1 MSCILVTGANG
12 FVGSKLCQ
20 VLIDNSDTVH
30 AITRRQNFPLETSTL
45 KYFSVN
51 NIGSDT
57 QWERALDRVD
67 CVIHL
72 AARVHVML
80 DSSSNPLAI
89 YREVNTVGTM
99 NLARQALKAGV
110 KRFIYISSIKVN
122 GESTSK
128 NTSFKAS
135 DETFPTDPYAISKY
149 EAEQQL
155 FELTKNTNMSI
166 VVIRPPL
173 VYGPGVKANFF
184 SMMRWVNKEIPL
196 PLGLIH
202 NKRSLVALDNL
213 VDLIL
218 VCSTHKAAVNQ
229 VFLVSDGNDLS
240 VTQLLQSMAK
250 ALDKTSRLIPVPV
263 WLLRL
268 GATILRQTNISNRL
282 LDSLQVDMRKTQ
294 ELLNW
299 EPSITAEEA
308 LKETANHFIEN
319 Q

>member
-155 FELTKNTNMSI
+155 FELTKNSNMSI

-184 SMMRWVNKEIPL
+184 SMMRWVYKEIPL

-268 GATILRQTNISNRL
+268 GATILQQTNISNRL
-282 LDSLQVDMRKTQ
+282 LGSLQVDIRKTQ

-308 LKETANHFIEN
+308 LKETANHFIKN

>member
-1 MSCILVTGANG
+1 LSCILVTGANG

-30 AITRRQNFPLETSTL
+30 AITRCRDFPLETTAL
-45 KYFSVN
+45 KHFSVN

-57 QWERALDRVD
+57 KWGRALNGVN

-72 AARVHVML
+72 AARVHIMS
-80 DSSSNPLAI
+80 DSSTNPLAE

-110 KRFIYISSIKVN
+110 ERFIYISSIKVN

-135 DETFPTDPYAISKY
+135 DKTCPEDPYAISKY

-155 FELTKNTNMSI
+155 FELTKDTNMGI

-173 VYGPGVKANFF
+173 VYGPGVKANFL
-184 SMMRWVNKEIPL
+184 SMMRWVNTEIPL

-218 VCSTHKAAVNQ
+218 VCSTHEAAVNE

-240 VTQLLQSMAK
+240 VTQLLQTMAN
-250 ALDKTSRLIPVPV
+250 ALDKSSRLIPVPV
-263 WLLRL
+263 WLIRL
-268 GATILRQTNISNRL
+268 GATILRQNNTSKRL
-282 LDSLQVDMRKTQ
+282 LGSLQVDIRKTQ

-299 EPSITAEEA
+299 EPSVTVEEA
-308 LKETANHFIEN
+308 LKETANDFIKK

>member
-229 VFLVSDGNDLS
+229 IFLVSDGNDLS

-299 EPSITAEEA
+299 EPSITTEEA
-308 LKETANHFIEN
+308 LKETANHFIKN
-319 Q
+319 R

>member
-110 KRFIYISSIKVN
+110 KRFIYIS
-122 GESTSK
+122 
-128 NTSFKAS
+128 
-135 DETFPTDPYAISKY
+135 
-149 EAEQQL
+149 
-155 FELTKNTNMSI
+155 
-166 VVIRPPL
+166 
-173 VYGPGVKANFF
+173 
-184 SMMRWVNKEIPL
+184 
-196 PLGLIH
+196 
-202 NKRSLVALDNL
+202 
-213 VDLIL
+213 
-218 VCSTHKAAVNQ
+218 
-229 VFLVSDGNDLS
+229 
-240 VTQLLQSMAK
+240 
-250 ALDKTSRLIPVPV
+250 
-263 WLLRL
+263 
-268 GATILRQTNISNRL
+268 
-282 LDSLQVDMRKTQ
+282 
-294 ELLNW
+294 
-299 EPSITAEEA
+299 
-308 LKETANHFIEN
+308 
-319 Q
+319 

>member
-30 AITRRQNFPLETSTL
+30 AITRCRDFPLETTAL
-45 KYFSVN
+45 KHFSVI

-57 QWERALDRVD
+57 QWESALDKVD

-72 AARVHVML
+72 AARVHVMS

-89 YREVNTVGTM
+89 YREVNTAGTM

-135 DETFPTDPYAISKY
+135 DEPFPTDPYAISKY

-155 FELTKNTNMSI
+155 FELTKGTDMGI

-173 VYGPGVKANFF
+173 VYGPGVKANFLT
-184 SMMRWVNKEIPL
+184 MMRWVNKEIPL
-196 PLGLIH
+196 PLGFIQ

-213 VDLIL
+213 VDLIV
-218 VCSTHKAAVNQ
+218 VCSMHKAAVNE

-240 VTQLLQSMAK
+240 VTQLLHTMAK
-250 ALDKTSRLIPVPV
+250 ALDKSSRLIPVPV
-263 WLLRL
+263 WLIRL
-268 GATILRQTNISNRL
+268 GATILRQNNTSKRL
-282 LDSLQVDMRKTQ
+282 LGSLQVDIRKTQ

-308 LKETANHFIEN
+308 LKETANHFIKN
-319 Q
+319 L

>member
-1 MSCILVTGANG
+1 LSCILVTGANG

-110 KRFIYISSIKVN
+110 KRFIYLSSIKVN

-268 GATILRQTNISNRL
+268 GATILQQTNISNRL
-282 LDSLQVDMRKTQ
+282 LGSLQVDMSKTQ

-308 LKETANHFIEN
+308 LKETANHFIKN

>member
-57 QWERALDRVD
+57 QWDRALDQVD

-128 NTSFKAS
+128 NMSFKAS

-184 SMMRWVNKEIPL
+184 SMMRWVDKEIPL

-268 GATILRQTNISNRL
+268 GATILQQTNISNRL
-282 LDSLQVDMRKTQ
+282 LGSLQVDMSKTQ